1 MIKIIIS
8 ALLLLSVHSSAG
20 SVDGEFTESKK
31 ACDGGIM
38 SGCENLGLIYLLG
51 DGVEQNTE
59 EAKKLF
65 EKACKKRYARGCY
78 RLGTMY
84 KRGEDGIEKDIR
96 RSRMFYSLACTIG
109 YAKACEQYNLIR
121 GKKEIKGSGKN
132 VTNSGYTYTT
142 EIYGG

>member
-1 MIKIIIS
+1 MIG
-8 ALLLLSVHSSAG
+8 ALLLLSINLSASSVEDG
-20 SVDGEFTESKK
+20 STQYQKS
-31 ACDGGIM
+31 CDGGVM
-38 SGCENLGLIYLLG
+38 AGCENLGLIYLLG
-51 DGVEQNTE
+51 DGVEQDTQK
-59 EAKKLF
+59 AKELF

-84 KRGEDGIEKDIR
+84 KRGEYGIEKDIK
-96 RSRMFYSLACTIG
+96 RSRLFYSLACKIG
-109 YAKACEQYNLIR
+109 YAKACVQYNLIR